1 MGRNARPRRGAAS
14 SGPATAAA
22 PPKKSIT
29 TKQRA
34 SKNTGQKTSAQAGRV
49 SKNIHVP
56 KKKRDEEPDDE
67 EQDEDVPKK
76 KGATKRK
83 RDEEPDDEEQDEDDE
98 EAGQDDESDSELSV
112 SGPLLLLVPPKKT
125 IYLLYKLTPK
135 ALMSSDSH
143 ELMDVYCWSVAERGM
158 RKP

>member
-14 SGPATAAA
+14 SGPATAAV

-67 EQDEDVPKK
+67 EHDTAAVDLSLAQ
-76 KGATKRK
+76 KRIAS
-83 RDEEPDDEEQDEDDE
+83 RDFR
-98 EAGQDDESDSELSV
+98 LS
-112 SGPLLLLVPPKKT
+112 
-125 IYLLYKLTPK
+125 LTNR
-135 ALMSSDSH
+135 
-143 ELMDVYCWSVAERGM
+143 E
-158 RKP
+158 

>member
-67 EQDEDVPKK
+67 ELR
-76 KGATKRK
+76 G
-83 RDEEPDDEEQDEDDE
+83 
-98 EAGQDDESDSELSV
+98 S
-112 SGPLLLLVPPKKT
+112 
-125 IYLLYKLTPK
+125 
-135 ALMSSDSH
+135 
-143 ELMDVYCWSVAERGM
+143 MDVYCWSVAERGM